1 MPPRLSASIKDELAA
16 ITKTAPTTS
25 SRCCRSRR
33 GRRRSTV
40 SAIATATAQSGKFH
54 KKIIGQRRC
63 SEIQPPS
70 AGPAP
75 PAVINAMEK

>member
-1 MPPRLSASIKDELAA
+1 MKDELAA
-16 ITKTAPTTS
+16 ITNTAPIMS
-25 SRCCRSRR
+25 SRCERSRR

-40 SAIATATAQSGKFH
+40 SAITIATAHSEKFH

-63 SEIQPPS
+63 SEIHPPS
-70 AGPAP
+70 AGPLP